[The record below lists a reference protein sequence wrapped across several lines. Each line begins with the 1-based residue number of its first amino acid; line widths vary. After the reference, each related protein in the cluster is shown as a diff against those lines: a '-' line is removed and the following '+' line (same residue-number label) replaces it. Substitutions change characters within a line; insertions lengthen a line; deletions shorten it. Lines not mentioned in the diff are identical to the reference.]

1 MPDQP
6 CTDNLD
12 IIVNRMLVQAPH
24 EEFKKYWELYKKTAY
39 ISDPK
44 GIYFRIS
51 QDATYRNIVIAGGSG
66 IVDIEADENN
76 IDDRDISFSPYRA
89 LSTVIIQMGPIRTL
103 PSTQNSLLTVTCLM
117 GPRSMGP
124 YWSAHDED
132 EVERLSIFAKILV
145 NMVSH

>member
-51 QDATYRNIVIAGGSG
+51 QDATYRNIVIA
-66 IVDIEADENN
+66 EAVLWTSRLTK
-76 IDDRDISFSPYRA
+76 IISMTEIF
-89 LSTVIIQMGPIRTL
+89 LSA
-103 PSTQNSLLTVTCLM
+103 LTV
-117 GPRSMGP
+117 
-124 YWSAHDED
+124 
-132 EVERLSIFAKILV
+132 LSQR
-145 NMVSH
+145 